1 MLRVMKSS
9 GHVTSSA
16 NDKPR
21 GTRGRVEL
29 AGQNTG
35 SGTYSVSFSEYGNY
49 GKLRWSA
56 EATVDRAEVQAMRDS
71 LDKLLSGAETST
83 LGEFVQEQPTPVET
97 AETTEAQPT
106 A

>member
-9 GHVTSSA
+9 GRVSSSA

-21 GTRGRVEL
+21 GTRGRVEI
-29 AGQNTG
+29 AGQNTSNG
-35 SGTYSVSFSEYGNY
+35 AYSVTFSEYGNY

-56 EATVDRAEVQAMRDS
+56 EASVDRAEVQAMRDS
-71 LDKLLSGAETST
+71 LDKLLSGTEST
-83 LGEFVQEQPTPVET
+83 TLSEFVQEQPAPVET
-97 AETTEAQPT
+97 AEATEAQPV